1 MNPYVRGTLFFLVFA
16 GLATEGYFAARVLV
30 RRLEIEKGFEK
41 LAADSDAAMQQ
52 HSVQLREV
60 RAARSDL
67 HNLALTG
74 WGRVWPFSMNGNINA
89 INLTPGGR
97 LTVNG
102 LGRNQGLK
110 PVTDASNN
118 ITAPG
123 VVHMF
128 AADGNN
134 VIHYIGEFSANP
146 SQLQDNQCSLE
157 PNWGPTQQE
166 IASWD
171 FRGGVRFRS
180 EVPPGDRIHFA
191 TANQSLRRTN
201 QMSVETDAAIVQ
213 QQTLRDAAA
222 EALAIRQRE
231 LIGDE
236 NGADVFRHPE
246 YRIGLVAA
254 ISNLED
260 ERNALQSAVDT
271 LRRLVDAATETRT
284 QLVEQLHQS
293 VGAETIPPQLS
304 SNE

>member
-16 GLATEGYFAARVLV
+16 GLATESYFAARVLV

-67 HNLALTG
+67 NNLALTG
-74 WGRVWPFSMNGNINA
+74 WGKVWPFAVNGNINP

-118 ITAPG
+118 IVAPG

-128 AADGNN
+128 AADASNT
-134 VIHYIGEFSANP
+134 IHYIGEFTANP
-146 SQLQDNQCSLE
+146 GQLQDNQCSLE

-180 EVPPGDRIHFA
+180 EIPPADRIHFS
-191 TANQSLRRTN
+191 TINQAIRRTN
-201 QMSVETDAAIVQ
+201 QTSVDTDAAIVQ
-213 QQTLRDAAA
+213 QQRLKDAAT

-231 LIGDE
+231 LTGDA
-236 NGADVFRHPE
+236 NGPDVFRHPE
-246 YRIGLVAA
+246 YRIGLVDA

-271 LRRLVDAATETRT
+271 LRRLVDAATAARSL
-284 QLVEQLHQS
+284 LVEQLHQS
-293 VGAETIPPQLS
+293 VGAETIQPQLS